1 MKFSCP
7 SCQAKYQIAEDKVS
21 GRAMKMKCRKCGAII
36 PISEDGSISDNEA
49 QRLSTLPRMSAAP
62 PAPVPKPSA
71 LGANQPAAGPVVRAP
86 APRTPA
92 AQQASVAPKPASPRP
107 ATGGGPAAAVRPLA
121 APARAA
127 APATRAAAPAPRVAR
142 PSVDVS
148 IREPQV
154 APEPDFEANSP
165 EFAGPPSM
173 RRVASKMPVAMP
185 EWHAGIDG
193 TAAGPMTREE
203 LRQQIKNGHAD
214 AETLVWRDGMTG
226 WASLG
231 EVPDVAD
238 LLTRITALPS
248 GALFAGGDSALAAS
262 APSLFVLDATS
273 LPVPSVALPAA
284 FEAPPPPTRSAAP
297 LAPSAPPH
305 RDSMWEVARHKPIS
319 RSVIGFV
326 GVALLASGLALGF
339 VLFGGQE
346 TKIIKQLI
354 EVPAAAPLAENAP
367 PPPTEAEVG
376 GEDAAATTGTKP
388 TSGTG
393 KSSTPGSGSKP
404 STIAPTTGLSGLS
417 GLAGLGS
424 SGPQTGPGTTSP
436 GAPSGQPLES
446 SQVQSTV
453 ARYQNA
459 VKRGCWEP
467 ALSARDADAPS
478 SARVTVSITVAS
490 TGGVQSASSTGDPK
504 GYRGLASCI
513 ERRVQTWS
521 FPRSSGTTTVKVPF
535 VFAAQ

>member
-1 MKFSCP
+1 
-7 SCQAKYQIAEDKVS
+7 
-21 GRAMKMKCRKCGAII
+21 
-36 PISEDGSISDNEA
+36 
-49 QRLSTLPRMSAAP
+49 
-62 PAPVPKPSA
+62 
-71 LGANQPAAGPVVRAP
+71 
-86 APRTPA
+86 
-92 AQQASVAPKPASPRP
+92 
-107 ATGGGPAAAVRPLA
+107 
-121 APARAA
+121 
-127 APATRAAAPAPRVAR
+127 
-142 PSVDVS
+142 VS

-478 SARVTVSITVAS
+478 SARVTLSITVAS